1 MTIIQVNQ
9 QRLSYLLDLFGL
21 TQEQLLQKI
30 NSISKNKKPIEKE
43 EIFSN
48 QIKLPALRKIDD
60 LFKQG
65 LNYYTDPSNI
75 EHSEDNSIFFRKDSF
90 NTKVNFGDRLRV
102 NAIERD
108 RYYLNA
114 LVKLC
119 DYPLLNTSFDCNI
132 KQNPEKVAQE
142 VRERFYPKKQY
153 DNDKDFL
160 KALINKFSEQNI
172 IVFEFVENWNLKYKS
187 SVDGFFIAP
196 NVIAIKRQEG
206 SFKREIFTLVH
217 ELGHYLLN
225 EEELDQPIVGQVS
238 TNNRI
243 EKWCDSFA
251 FSFLIGTDKN
261 YLLNETSNFSLRESK
276 ILKIVNEK
284 HLSRLALFTNLAIN
298 GKISWEKYKAIQK
311 ELGEEYE
318 KNRRQKE
325 TNKIIQRE
333 QGIENNA
340 RSPKPIRSSLEQDIY
355 RNAFLSGVIGEY
367 EVLKRFSSKDID
379 KLIYG

>member
-1 MTIIQVNQ
+1 MTTIQVNQ
-9 QRLSYLLDLFGL
+9 QRLSYLLDLFGC
-21 TQEQLLQKI
+21 TQEQLLQEI
-30 NSISKNKKPIEKE
+30 NSTCKKPIEKE

-48 QIKLPALRKIDD
+48 QIKLSKLNKIDD

-65 LNYYTDPSNI
+65 LNYYTNPNNI
-75 EHSEDNSIFFRKDSF
+75 ERSKDNSIFFRKDNF
-90 NTKVNFGDRLRV
+90 NTNVNFGDRLRV
-102 NAIERD
+102 NAVERN
-108 RYYLNA
+108 RHYLNA

-119 DYPLLNTSFDCNI
+119 DYPLLNTSFNY
-132 KQNPEKVAQE
+132 KTKHNPEKVAQE
-142 VRERFYPKKQY
+142 VREKFYPKEQHH
-153 DNDKDFL
+153 NDRDFL

-196 NVIAIKRQEG
+196 NVIAVKRQQD

-225 EEELDQPIVGQVS
+225 EEELDQPIVGQAS
-238 TNNRI
+238 TSNRI

-251 FSFLIGTDKN
+251 FAFLIGTDKN
-261 YLLNETSNFSLRESK
+261 YLLNEISNFSLREPK

-298 GKISWEKYKAIQK
+298 GKIAWEKYKAIQK
-311 ELGEEYE
+311 DLREEY
-318 KNRRQKE
+318 KKSKRQKE
-325 TNKIIQRE
+325 ANKIIQKERGTKN
-333 QGIENNA
+333 QGGG
-340 RSPKPIRSSLEQDIY
+340 SPQPIRSSLEQDIY

-367 EVLKRFSSKDID
+367 EVLKRFSPRDINQ
-379 KLIYG
+379 LIYG